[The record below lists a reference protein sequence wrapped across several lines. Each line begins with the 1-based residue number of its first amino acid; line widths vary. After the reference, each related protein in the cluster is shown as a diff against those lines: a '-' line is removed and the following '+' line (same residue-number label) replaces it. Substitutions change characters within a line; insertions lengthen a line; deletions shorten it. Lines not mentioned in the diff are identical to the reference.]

1 MCNTSD
7 VVIMTEDLSEVKIPE
22 YADLPDFNEGKCE
35 DADRDQPM
43 PINKIDFSDVAS
55 LMTACPQLDQ
65 VKALNLLCEYP
76 VEEAIK
82 QGKKMSVPKRGYV
95 PKQII
100 KLLGHPLEQDVVRGQ
115 RKRKLTEKMSDY
127 VMAKRMKE
135 TGKKKFSIMG
145 HEIP

>member
-1 MCNTSD
+1 MSSTSESVNMTEELSEE
-7 VVIMTEDLSEVKIPE
+7 VVIP
-22 YADLPDFNEGKCE
+22 YAEIPDFKEGKCK

-43 PINKIDFSDVAS
+43 SINKVDFSDVAS

-65 VKALNLLCEYP
+65 VKALNLLCEYQ
-76 VEEAIK
+76 VDEAIK
-82 QGKKMSVPKRGYV
+82 QGKKMNVPKRRYV

-115 RKRKLTEKMSDY
+115 RKRKMTEKMTDY